1 MLSNRE
7 IAQNFEVR
15 ISTLYNWRKTKPK
28 LYRYLQNADYNFEQ
42 TKEINILL
50 ERLAKEIEGN
60 MSPMEVRFVIRSR
73 FEAKNLDEI
82 ERMHRM
88 LLRLHHKDL
97 DSEMIFDLYEHLA
110 AMPLI
115 EKYIFY
121 KRVYHFRQELRD
133 DSDDAIRDYFL
144 EFMAPQYR

>member
-15 ISTLYNWRKTKPK
+15 ISTLYNWRKTKPR

-42 TKEINILL
+42 TKEINVLL
-50 ERLAKEIEGN
+50 ERLAKEIEGE
-60 MSPMEVRFVIRSR
+60 MSPMEVRFVLRSK
-73 FEAKNLDEI
+73 FEAKSLEEI

-97 DSEMIFDLYEHLA
+97 ESEMIFDLYEHLA

-133 DSDDAIRDYFL
+133 DSDEEIRDYFR

>member
-15 ISTLYNWRKTKPK
+15 ISTLYNWRKTKPR

-50 ERLAKEIEGN
+50 DRLAKEIEGE
-60 MSPMEVRFVIRSR
+60 MSIMEIRFFIHSK

-97 DSEMIFDLYEHLA
+97 DSEMIFDLYEHIA
-110 AMPLI
+110 GMSLI

-121 KRVYHFRQELRD
+121 KRVYHFRQEMRE
-133 DSDDAIRDYFL
+133 DSEEEIRNYFN
-144 EFMAPQYR
+144 EFLAPAYR

>member
-15 ISTLYNWRKTKPK
+15 ISTLYNWRKTKPR

-50 ERLAKEIEGN
+50 DRLAKEIEGE
-60 MSPMEVRFVIRSR
+60 MTPMEIRFVIHSR

-88 LLRLHHKDL
+88 LLRMHHKDL
-97 DSEMIFDLYEHLA
+97 DSEMIFDLYEHIA
-110 AMPLI
+110 AMSLI

-121 KRVYHFRQELRD
+121 KRVYHFRQERRE
-133 DSDDAIRDYFL
+133 DSDEEIRSYFA
-144 EFMAPQYR
+144 EFMKK

>member
-1 MLSNRE
+1 MMSNRQISE
-7 IAQNFEVR
+7 NFEVQ
-15 ISTLYNWRKTKPK
+15 INTLYNWRKTKPR

-50 ERLAKEIEGN
+50 DRLAKEIEGQ
-60 MSPMEVRFVIRSR
+60 MSIMEIRFFIHSR

-88 LLRLHHKDL
+88 FLRLHHKDL
-97 DSEMIFDLYEHLA
+97 ESEMIFDLYEHIA
-110 AMPLI
+110 SMSLI

-133 DSDDAIRDYFL
+133 DSDEEIREYFR
-144 EFMAPQYR
+144 EFMAPNYR

>member
-15 ISTLYNWRKTKPK
+15 ISTLYNWRKTKPR

-50 ERLAKEIEGN
+50 ERLAKEIEGK
-60 MSPMEVRFVIRSR
+60 MSVMEIRFFINSK
-73 FEAKNLDEI
+73 FEARSLDEI

-88 LLRLHHKDL
+88 FLRLHHRDL
-97 DSEMIFDLYEHLA
+97 DSEMIFDLYEHIAEMSL
-110 AMPLI
+110 M

-121 KRVYHFRQELRD
+121 KRVYHFRQEMKE
-133 DSDDAIRDYFL
+133 DSDQEIREYFA
-144 EFMAPQYR
+144 EFLAD

>member
-15 ISTLYNWRKTKPK
+15 ISTLYNWRKTKPR

-50 ERLAKEIEGN
+50 DRLAKEIHGE
-60 MSPMEVRFVIRSR
+60 MSVMEIRFFIHSR
-73 FEAKNLDEI
+73 FEAKSLDEI

-97 DSEMIFDLYEHLA
+97 DSEMIFDLYEHIASMSL
-110 AMPLI
+110 M

-121 KRVYHFRQELRD
+121 KRVYHFRQE
-133 DSDDAIRDYFL
+133 AIEDNDEEIRSYFS
-144 EFMAPQYR
+144 EFLKQ

>member
-50 ERLAKEIEGN
+50 ERLAKEIDGK
-60 MSPMEVRFVIRSR
+60 MTPMEVRFVIRSK
-73 FEAKNLDEI
+73 FEAKSLEEI

-97 DSEMIFDLYEHLA
+97 ESEMIFDLYEHLA
-110 AMPLI
+110 AMSLI

-133 DSDDAIRDYFL
+133 DSDEEIREYFR
-144 EFMAPQYR
+144 EFMAPNYR